1 MLTHEHAAVFFEKT
15 LLLCKVV
22 YYSSARNCLA
32 CSRERDSF
40 SSEFWRRELYGSSLD
55 FSVLTA
61 KWQQDDPQKLICS
74 THEVKVGLPGM
85 PCLIKAVSRGR
96 CCERCQELAKT
107 GVGHVETVSG
117 SSHQTYLRNK

>member
-1 MLTHEHAAVFFEKT
+1 MNT
-15 LLLCKVV
+15 LLFSLKKPYSCARLSTTVV
-22 YYSSARNCLA
+22 LETVLHVQ
-32 CSRERDSF
+32 ERDSF

-96 CCERCQELAKT
+96 CCEQCQELAKT